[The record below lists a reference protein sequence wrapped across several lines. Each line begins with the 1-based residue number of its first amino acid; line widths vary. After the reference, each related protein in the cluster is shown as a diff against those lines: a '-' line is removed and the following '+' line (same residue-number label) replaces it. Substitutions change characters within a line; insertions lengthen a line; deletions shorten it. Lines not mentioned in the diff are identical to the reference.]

1 MTLSTT
7 ARRWWRRAA
16 AGLVA
21 FAVLEVVLLLLDAGP
36 DAVRLAL
43 LVATCVAVLGL
54 VLDTLSDPGPS
65 WAVEVE
71 RPSVR
76 DGGDPRLA
84 RYVNLLEAHRS
95 ARSDDAALRDRLA
108 TLTDQ
113 VLRQR
118 YALRRDDPHALEL
131 VGPELA
137 AVLTG
142 PVRRL
147 ELAEVDHCLTR
158 IEEL

>member
-1 MTLSTT
+1 MNR
-7 ARRWWRRAA
+7 RRWLRRAA
-16 AGLVA
+16 AGVIT
-21 FAVLEVVLLLLDAGP
+21 FVILEVVLVLVHFGP

-43 LVATCVAVLGL
+43 LVATCVGVLGL
-54 VLDTLSDPGPS
+54 VLDTLSDGGPS

-71 RPSVR
+71 RLSAR
-76 DGGDPRLA
+76 ESGDPRLS
-84 RYVNLLEAHRS
+84 RYVNLLEAHLS
-95 ARSDDAALRDRLA
+95 ARSDDSALRDRLA

-118 YALRRDDPHALEL
+118 HGLQRDDPRAEVLI
-131 VGPELA
+131 GPELE
-137 AVLTG
+137 AVISG

-147 ELAEVDHCLTR
+147 SPADIDRCLTR